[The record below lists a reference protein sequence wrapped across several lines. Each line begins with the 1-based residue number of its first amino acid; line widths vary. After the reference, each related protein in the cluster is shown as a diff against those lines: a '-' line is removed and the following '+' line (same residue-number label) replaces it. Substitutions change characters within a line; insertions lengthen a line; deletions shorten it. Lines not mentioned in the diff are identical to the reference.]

1 MQRFLAWLAE
11 AERRVTQEFLGEGDP
26 VQVEQELSE
35 LKAFKQEL
43 YQRQV
48 EAERLWH
55 QEDPPLAFR
64 GSRDCWTQLEEE
76 LLTRQHHLEAALLHL
91 GQFQSQLDWLLQWL
105 LSTEEQLQNP
115 LLLSADLQSCEI
127 ELAKHQVVWRPL
139 PWQRVALWWT
149 VGKTDAISWQ
159 VLQKDVLSH
168 SMTVQAVQEAGW
180 CLQLPDDGSGAC
192 TEGLQGS
199 FRQLSQ
205 RWSQVLA
212 KMEHRQLALEHNLS
226 QVREISLEVA
236 GLVQWLDQVELQLF
250 SSKPTWDPSEA
261 TKDKLAALLEL
272 CEEMESKRQT
282 YQQVRE
288 KLQPLLASCHP
299 SGASTAERSLR
310 ALEQKWASL
319 TSCLQEQKEQLLQS
333 PNTATRFHATL
344 QKQTE
349 EALAALPPPSYILDT
364 VSKQRRRQ
372 QALAQEAEAQ
382 SKKLAGMAVEA
393 ACLTQDKGGPRSLV
407 GNAKERL
414 TKVLQQ
420 VTERGEVL
428 EEAHQQAKQFRESW
442 QLLLK
447 WMDGAEAA
455 CPAPA
460 GAPPAKPEDL
470 KALLGQHKG
479 FQRRLQAKRPV
490 FEATLHQGGL
500 LRSRALLSADG
511 HELDAMRREL
521 KERWGALW
529 SWAAERQ
536 QKLEELLLSSD
547 CFSDALQRL
556 LDRLCRVEPQLAEE
570 TPMAG
575 DRDLMGTLM
584 EQHKQAFQTE
594 LGRQAVSVRTLR
606 CSAQELAQVGS
617 SMDTRW
623 LQIQME
629 ELEERWELI
638 GRLSVCQQ
646 NRLEGAL
653 RQACGQA
660 RGQRWEKNS
669 WAEEFHRLL
678 CTFLSRLSG
687 LEKSVMDGAP
697 LEEEE
702 EEEALTEGQSQLERG
717 ADGFAH
723 RQQELQQK
731 VQCQRLELDCIS
743 SLGEEI
749 LSACHPDAVGTVHSW
764 VDLAKSCFQQFC
776 SRVQRQEQRLQAQV
790 ASLAV
795 DRKALERLSDWITAA
810 EEALS
815 LRDQEPLPEDARQL
829 EELCCQHTVFMQQ
842 LGHKQAEVEKAAKNG
857 RQERAA
863 QLGATA
869 SSCQQSSGWHGTSR
883 ALPQPPLM
891 LLEHLEPQNPL
902 LAQLVHRWQCL
913 WLAAQDRQHRLQCS
927 QQRHQEVRR
936 VKCRGRR
943 AALEWWGSCREGQSP
958 CMSPGSPERP
968 GLYHPGCLVGGL
980 GCLWLP
986 PVGRGSW
993 MGNYGASPLLG
1004 QFPLLSARHGDEEQ
1018 GRAWASCSACG
1029 LSSGALV
1036 GSWHLAP
1043 KAVGVPSL
1051 SHPQLEERASFDFAA
1066 WRKRYLQWIGHRKSQ
1081 VLDIFRSIDRG
1092 HDGRLTQ
1099 QEFIGRVLASKFPTS
1114 LPEMKAVAKIFDVN
1128 RDGFIDYYEFIRAL
1142 HPSRDV
1148 LQRAANV
1155 DHIQEEVNRQVA
1167 ECNCAKRFQVEQ
1179 IGATRYRFGECQQL
1193 RMVRILR
1200 STLMVRVGGGWTAL
1214 DEFLVKNDPCRVKGR
1229 TNLKINERYLSPGLL
1244 GQKGTGSQSAP
1255 ASKMLSPSCSTSSLC
1270 LYSSASAPSS
1280 PIPSKVSR
1288 LRGKQVGRS
1297 WSSTWAPSGCGHP
1310 ASGLSFQAV
1319 LRQTRSGDR
1328 CLHSCS
1334 PAGAARVAFPAGA
1347 AGPGAEPP

>member
-1 MQRFLAWLAE
+1 MGPG
-11 AERRVTQEFLGEGDP
+11 RRRAGPGI
-26 VQVEQELSE
+26 S
-35 LKAFKQEL
+35 
-43 YQRQV
+43 
-48 EAERLWH
+48 WH
-55 QEDPPLAFR
+55 
-64 GSRDCWTQLEEE
+64 
-76 LLTRQHHLEAALLHL
+76 
-91 GQFQSQLDWLLQWL
+91 
-105 LSTEEQLQNP
+105 
-115 LLLSADLQSCEI
+115 
-127 ELAKHQVVWRPL
+127 PL
-139 PWQRVALWWT
+139 P
-149 VGKTDAISWQ
+149 G
-159 VLQKDVLSH
+159 LS
-168 SMTVQAVQEAGW
+168 
-180 CLQLPDDGSGAC
+180 L
-192 TEGLQGS
+192 
-199 FRQLSQ
+199 
-205 RWSQVLA
+205 
-212 KMEHRQLALEHNLS
+212 
-226 QVREISLEVA
+226 
-236 GLVQWLDQVELQLF
+236 
-250 SSKPTWDPSEA
+250 
-261 TKDKLAALLEL
+261 
-272 CEEMESKRQT
+272 
-282 YQQVRE
+282 
-288 KLQPLLASCHP
+288 
-299 SGASTAERSLR
+299 
-310 ALEQKWASL
+310 
-319 TSCLQEQKEQLLQS
+319 
-333 PNTATRFHATL
+333 
-344 QKQTE
+344 
-349 EALAALPPPSYILDT
+349 
-364 VSKQRRRQ
+364 

-428 EEAHQQAKQFRESW
+428 EEAHQQAKQVSHT
-442 QLLLK
+442 QT
-447 WMDGAEAA
+447 
-455 CPAPA
+455 
-460 GAPPAKPEDL
+460 PPPTHPPTQ
-470 KALLGQHKG
+470 GQWEMGQGRCAQGGLVQCCSGLPVQRVLAG

-584 EQHKQAFQTE
+584 EQHKAFQTE

-669 WAEEFHRLL
+669 W
-678 CTFLSRLSG
+678 SQ
-687 LEKSVMDGAP
+687 LEVRGWVGRPCCSP
-697 LEEEE
+697 LEEP
-702 EEEALTEGQSQLERG
+702 
-717 ADGFAH
+717 H
-723 RQQELQQK
+723 QELQQK

-764 VDLAKSCFQQFC
+764 VDLAKSCFH
-776 SRVQRQEQRLQAQV
+776 RVQRQEQRLQAQV

-829 EELCCQHTVFMQQ
+829 EELCCQHTRRV
-842 LGHKQAEVEKAAKNG
+842 LA
-857 RQERAA
+857 
-863 QLGATA
+863 GALPCPLA
-869 SSCQQSSGWHGTSR
+869 GWHGTSR

-927 QQRHQEVRR
+927 QQRHQE
-936 VKCRGRR
+936 
-943 AALEWWGSCREGQSP
+943 
-958 CMSPGSPERP
+958 
-968 GLYHPGCLVGGL
+968 
-980 GCLWLP
+980 
-986 PVGRGSW
+986 
-993 MGNYGASPLLG
+993 
-1004 QFPLLSARHGDEEQ
+1004 
-1018 GRAWASCSACG
+1018 
-1029 LSSGALV
+1029 
-1036 GSWHLAP
+1036 
-1043 KAVGVPSL
+1043 
-1051 SHPQLEERASFDFAA
+1051 LEERASFDFAA

-1155 DHIQEEVNRQVA
+1155 DHIQEEVGEPGCPQHTHTYTLVHFVPRAAASESTQF
-1167 ECNCAKRFQVEQ
+1167 CPK
-1179 IGATRYRFGECQQL
+1179 GAFRC
-1193 RMVRILR
+1193 
-1200 STLMVRVGGGWTAL
+1200 
-1214 DEFLVKNDPCRVKGR
+1214 FL
-1229 TNLKINERYLSPGLL
+1229 
-1244 GQKGTGSQSAP
+1244 
-1255 ASKMLSPSCSTSSLC
+1255 
-1270 LYSSASAPSS
+1270 
-1280 PIPSKVSR
+1280 
-1288 LRGKQVGRS
+1288 
-1297 WSSTWAPSGCGHP
+1297 
-1310 ASGLSFQAV
+1310 
-1319 LRQTRSGDR
+1319 
-1328 CLHSCS
+1328 
-1334 PAGAARVAFPAGA
+1334 
-1347 AGPGAEPP
+1347 